1 MLNVLWIVTH
11 CKILCESQCSGSEI
25 DVNCNKRNRCASWL
39 YMPANDSLQ
48 SEHAYL
54 SAEIYHIRPSLGKK
68 KKKKR
73 VSCPPGCSKNDQS
86 GDLEKKIFFLKFL
99 TDITECLEERK
110 IVSGQQE
117 TTFYSKVALVRVFID
132 YFIKNTRLPFH
143 TEKVL
148 PIICVIKT

>member
-1 MLNVLWIVTH
+1 MLNVLWIVSH

-68 KKKKR
+68 KKKKKGFPVR
-73 VSCPPGCSKNDQS
+73 LVAQRTTSREIWN
-86 GDLEKKIFFLKFL
+86 FFFFFFSFL
-99 TDITECLEERK
+99 LILQN
-110 IVSGQQE
+110 V
-117 TTFYSKVALVRVFID
+117 
-132 YFIKNTRLPFH
+132 
-143 TEKVL
+143 
-148 PIICVIKT
+148 